1 MSADTSGEQARLMVF
16 DTGAIEL
23 REFTASDGDVL
34 DEVFAGL
41 SDDSRFMRYL
51 TPMPTL
57 HAQARRVLTAVDGC
71 AHVAVAA
78 FAEGKAIGLAR
89 VVGLGGHRGEL
100 AVEVVDAWQGR
111 GIGTRLGHWIRDRA
125 AALGYTEL
133 VAETSAGN
141 SSAQALTRKV
151 FPDHV
156 ARREG
161 TTIVFTIA
169 VGSIR
174 PTAA

>member
-1 MSADTSGEQARLMVF
+1 MVLN
-16 DTGAIEL
+16 TGAVEL
-23 REFTASDGDVL
+23 RELDTSDGDVL
-34 DEVFAGL
+34 DEVFAGM
-41 SDDSRFMRYL
+41 SDESRFLRYL

-57 HAQARRVLTAVDGC
+57 HAQARRALTAVDGGT
-71 AHVAVAA
+71 HVAVVALA
-78 FAEGKAIGLAR
+78 DGKAIGLAR
-89 VVGLGGHRGEL
+89 FISLGRHRAEL

-111 GIGTRLGHWIRDRA
+111 GVGTRLGLWIRDRA

-141 SSAQALTRKV
+141 GRAQALTRKV

-161 TTIVFTIA
+161 TVIVFTIPL
-169 VGSIR
+169 GSIH

>member
-1 MSADTSGEQARLMVF
+1 MSADTSGAHARPMVLNA
-16 DTGAIEL
+16 GQIEL
-23 REFTASDGDVL
+23 RELDASDDHVL
-34 DEVFAGL
+34 DEVFAEL
-41 SDDSRFMRYL
+41 SDESRFLRYL

-57 HAQARRVLTAVDGC
+57 HPQARQVLTSIDGC
-71 AHVAVAA
+71 THVAVAA
-78 FAEGKAIGLAR
+78 FSDGRAIGIAR
-89 VVGLGGHRGEL
+89 VISVGGHRAEL
-100 AVEVVDAWQGR
+100 AVEVVDIWQGR

-125 AALGYTEL
+125 AALGFTEL

-156 ARREG
+156 AHREG
-161 TTIVFTIA
+161 TVIVFTIP
-169 VGSIR
+169 VDSIH

>member
-1 MSADTSGEQARLMVF
+1 MVLN
-16 DTGAIEL
+16 TGAIEL
-23 REFTASDGDVL
+23 RELNASDGNVL

-41 SDDSRFMRYL
+41 SDESRFLRYL

-57 HAQARRVLTAVDGC
+57 HAQARGVLTSVDGC
-71 AHVAVAA
+71 SHVAVAA
-78 FAEGKAIGLAR
+78 FADGRAIGLAR
-89 VVGLGGHRGEL
+89 VIGLGGHRAEF
-100 AVEVVDAWQGR
+100 AVEVVDSWQGR
-111 GIGTRLGHWIRDRA
+111 GIGTRLGLWIRDRA
-125 AALGYTEL
+125 ADLGYTEL

-161 TTIVFTIA
+161 TIIVFTIP

-174 PTAA
+174 PSAA

>member
-1 MSADTSGEQARLMVF
+1 MVLNTSV
-16 DTGAIEL
+16 IEL
-23 REFTASDGDVL
+23 RELDASDGDVL
-34 DEVFAGL
+34 DDVFAGL
-41 SDDSRFMRYL
+41 SDESRFLRYL

-57 HAQARRVLTAVDGC
+57 HPQARRVLTSVDGST
-71 AHVAVAA
+71 HVAVAA
-78 FAEGKAIGLAR
+78 FADGRAIGLAR
-89 VVGLGGHRGEL
+89 VIGLGGHRAEL

-111 GIGTRLGHWIRDRA
+111 GVGTRLGHWIRDRA
-125 AALGYTEL
+125 SALGFTEL

-156 ARREG
+156 AHREG
-161 TTIVFTIA
+161 TVIVFTIP
-169 VGSIR
+169 VESIR

>member
-1 MSADTSGEQARLMVF
+1 MVLN
-16 DTGAIEL
+16 TGAIEL
-23 REFTASDGDVL
+23 RELDASDGDIL

-41 SDDSRFMRYL
+41 SDESRFLRYL

-57 HAQARRVLTAVDGC
+57 HPQARRVLTSVDGRT
-71 AHVAVAA
+71 HVAVAA
-78 FAEGKAIGLAR
+78 FADGRAIGLAR
-89 VVGLGGHRGEL
+89 VIGLDGHRAEL

-111 GIGTRLGHWIRDRA
+111 GVGTRLGHWIRDRA
-125 AALGYTEL
+125 SALGYTEL

-156 ARREG
+156 AHREG
-161 TTIVFTIA
+161 TVIVFTMPVA
-169 VGSIR
+169 SIH